1 MKKLNKILMMTVSI
15 LLSLVLLTSAV
26 VSSTFAKYV
35 ITKNA
40 TSTVTLTKYNMTITM
55 TKGTSTNVPALTE
68 TKKKGD
74 SIEYTMT
81 GVTLKPGDN
90 YSNLISASIS
100 GTPAAKSNIIITV
113 DVKNVKINDD
123 SIDTAPFKVPNANFS
138 TLKLGADKAYL
149 PLAIYVNNTS
159 VLAAYTSYDYT
170 ATVIEETI
178 ENAIGNAIKDK
189 STANTYV
196 TSKAYTRVDSMA
208 KVTAVLA
215 NTSKKATWSGLSFG
229 FEWPKNVGGS
239 MDEVGTWIAKA
250 CPSFDIVYKITVE
263 QQP

>member
-113 DVKNVKINDD
+113 DVKNVKINE

-178 ENAIGNAIKDK
+178 ENAIGNAIKDIAATNVA
-189 STANTYV
+189 SQ
-196 TSKAYTRVDSMA
+196 AYTRENSMA
-208 KVTAVLA
+208 KVTAVL
-215 NTSKKATWSGLSFG
+215 NSTSNKATWSGLSFG

-250 CPSFDIVYKITVE
+250 RPSFDIVYKITVE

>member
-40 TSTVTLTKYNMTITM
+40 TSTVTLKKYNMTITM

-113 DVKNVKINDD
+113 DVKNVKINE
-123 SIDTAPFKVPNANFS
+123 SIDTAPFKVSEADFS
-138 TLKLGADKAYL
+138 TLELGADKAYL

-178 ENAIGNAIKDK
+178 ENAIGNAIKEK
-189 STANTYV
+189 STANNYV
-196 TSKAYTRVDSMA
+196 KNRAYNRVDSMA
-208 KVTAVLA
+208 KVTAEL
-215 NTSKKATWSGLSFG
+215 TSTSNKATWSGLSFG

-250 CPSFDIVYKITVE
+250 RPSFDIVYKITVE